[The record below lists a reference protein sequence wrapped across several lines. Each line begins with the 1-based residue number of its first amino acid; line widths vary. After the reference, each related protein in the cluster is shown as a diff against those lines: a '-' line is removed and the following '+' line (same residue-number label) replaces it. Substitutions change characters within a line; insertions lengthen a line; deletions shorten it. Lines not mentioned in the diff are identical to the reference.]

1 MTAAI
6 DVIPTGAAL
15 GAEVRGVNLAEEC
28 NMTARSA
35 IRAAFL
41 EHKAIFIRGQQLDDD
56 QLLRVSE
63 IFGRVLRD
71 DRPVDYHPELDTKY
85 PGVVDVVSNLE
96 IDGKPIGALG
106 SGEAIWHSDTM
117 PIPNGALL
125 LHGLEIP
132 PHGSNTRFINMAAAY
147 AALPEDFKQR
157 IDRRI
162 VIHGRNN
169 YDLVKK
175 EKTEAID
182 PSQSPGPWFPLVR
195 RHGETGEKS
204 IFLGRQGDGYIIGLP
219 VEESNALLEQIWA
232 HVTQPRFQWEHQW
245 RQGDVLVW
253 DNRCTVHSRGAVI
266 PGGRR
271 RLHRTTTES
280 EWPSW

>member
-15 GAEVRGVNLAEEC
+15 GAEVRGVDVSRELDAGGK
-28 NMTARSA
+28 TA
-35 IRAAFL
+35 IKAAYL
-41 EHKAIFIRGQQLDDD
+41 KHKAIFIRGQQLDDE
-56 QLLRVSE
+56 QLLAFSA

-71 DRPVDYHPELDTKY
+71 DRPVDYHRELDTRY
-85 PGVVDVVSNLE
+85 PGIVDVVSNVE

-117 PIPNGALL
+117 PIPNSALI

-132 PHGSNTRFINMAAAY
+132 ARGSNTRFVNMTAAY
-147 AALPEDFKQR
+147 AALPEDFKQQ

-162 VIHGRNN
+162 VIHGRTN

-175 EKTEAID
+175 DKPEKID

-195 RHGETGEKS
+195 THGDTGEKS
-204 IFLGRQGDGYIIGLP
+204 IFLGRQGDGYIVGLP
-219 VEESNALLEQIWA
+219 VEESNALLERIWN
-232 HVTQPRFQWEHQW
+232 HVTQPKFQWEHEW

-253 DNRCTVHSRGAVI
+253 DNRCTIHSRGAVI

-271 RLHRTTTES
+271 RLHRTTVEG
-280 EWPSW
+280 EWPRW